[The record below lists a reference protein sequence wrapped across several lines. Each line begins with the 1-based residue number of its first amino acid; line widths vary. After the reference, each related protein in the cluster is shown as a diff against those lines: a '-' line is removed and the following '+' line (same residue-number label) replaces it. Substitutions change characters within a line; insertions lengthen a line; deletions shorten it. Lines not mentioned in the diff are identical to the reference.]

1 MTGIFARR
9 DIERFLREVDRSL
22 KQPTSLIVI
31 GGTAAT
37 LRYGATRATQDIDT
51 LTNVSE
57 ALAKAVS
64 MARTKT
70 GLSIPIQRVT
80 IADEPEN
87 YESRLERVLTD
98 LKRLRVLVPERHDLV
113 LMKAMRAYEHDIQVI
128 SEIHAHAP
136 LSLEILEDR
145 FLNEMSPIG
154 PPARIRQ
161 NFLLVIEHLFPTEV
175 DQVER
180 RIRSFS

>member
-1 MTGIFARR
+1 
-9 DIERFLREVDRSL
+9 
-22 KQPTSLIVI
+22 
-31 GGTAAT
+31 
-37 LRYGATRATQDIDT
+37 
-51 LTNVSE
+51 
-57 ALAKAVS
+57 

-98 LKRLRVLVPERHDLV
+98 LKHLRVLVPERHDLV